1 MTMTER
7 EYILLLMSTGEPF
20 RLIDGRWKDG
30 FVDPE
35 ILLGLVNEGVAE
47 IYRSGSMDFVRGK
60 DPLVP

>member
-1 MTMTER
+1 MSMTER

-35 ILLGLVNEGVAE
+35 ILQELVSEGKAE
-47 IYRSGSMDFVRGK
+47 IYKSGSMDFVRGK
-60 DPLVP
+60 DERVP